1 MFSLGRISLP
11 RLGVSFSLAVTGVHL
26 HAQDLANGWG
36 PTALEVSKLPP
47 YCQQWFQKK
56 VLPPNCDGVHHLC
69 AGKVLTHRS
78 LDFSVPKPERKRIF
92 RAANTEV
99 DYIFSRPNAQ
109 CGMMDEARAAQN
121 QLRSLAPLFK

>member
-1 MFSLGRISLP
+1 MFILR
-11 RLGVSFSLAVTGVHL
+11 RTVFATLGVSLSLALTGIHI

-36 PTALEVSKLPP
+36 PTAIEVAKLPP

-69 AGKVLTHRS
+69 AGKVLINRS
-78 LDFSVPKPERKRIF
+78 LDISIPKAERKRIF

-109 CGMMDEARAAQN
+109 CGMMNEARATQS
-121 QLRSLAPLFK
+121 QLRSLAPLFP